1 MDGKH
6 DLNHE
11 QEVVM
16 HIADIGIDC
25 FIAESLLLRAQKL
38 ASGTFTYP
46 AEVVKAITQLFISEA
61 QARIQKH
68 ATDAL
73 MAFATGDEL
82 MIMLKGVKRFSS
94 YPAVNT
100 VQFRRMV
107 ADHMIKENRFT
118 LEF

>member
-1 MDGKH
+1 M
-6 DLNHE
+6 
-11 QEVVM
+11 
-16 HIADIGIDC
+16 
-25 FIAESLLLRAQKL
+25 AESLLLRVQKL
-38 ASGTFTYP
+38 DSGIISYP
-46 AEVVKAITQLFISEA
+46 VEVIHSITRLFISEA

-82 MIMLKGVKRFSS
+82 VIMLKGIKRFSR

-100 VQFRRMV
+100 VKARRKI
-107 ADHMIKENRFT
+107 AQHLIDGNSYT